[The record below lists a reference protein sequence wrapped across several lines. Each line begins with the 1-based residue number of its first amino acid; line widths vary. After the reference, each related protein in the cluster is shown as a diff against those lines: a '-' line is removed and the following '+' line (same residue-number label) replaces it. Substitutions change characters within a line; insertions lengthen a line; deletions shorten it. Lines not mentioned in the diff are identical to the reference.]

1 MGVQFFHEKE
11 ADFDGG
17 LFGLRFHLH
26 GLGCAK
32 AKFCCSVL
40 NAFGLGCDSETKRVK
55 VVKHDGWPSWV
66 DNLTIY
72 FYRRDE
78 DQWSVYMAI
87 LLREGPGDG
96 GSASNSTG
104 SPHNFR
110 RKDAKYGQPLTKK
123 NG

>member
-32 AKFCCSVL
+32 AKFCCGVL

-66 DNLTIY
+66 DDLTIY

-87 LLREGPGDG
+87 LLREGPG
-96 GSASNSTG
+96 STKSMVVQRVTPPG
-104 SPHNFR
+104 LHTTSEEKMQNM
-110 RKDAKYGQPLTKK
+110 DSL
-123 NG
+123 